1 MIPSTI
7 AQVQEADMVASTWEW
22 IKSKR
27 DLLIIILILVVG
39 YVVLRPSRSHVDDLQ
54 VLVESG
60 QPTVLDFY
68 SDF

>member
-1 MIPSTI
+1 
-7 AQVQEADMVASTWEW
+7 MVASTWKW

-27 DLLIIILILVVG
+27 DLLIIILILLIG
-39 YVVLRPSRSHVDDLQ
+39 YIVLRPSRSQVDDLQ
-54 VLVESG
+54 MIVANG

>member
-1 MIPSTI
+1 MIPSTV
-7 AQVQEADMVASTWEW
+7 AQVQEAVMVALTWEW

-39 YVVLRPSRSHVDDLQ
+39 YVVLRPSRSEVDDLQ
-54 VLVESG
+54 AMVATG
-60 QPTVLDFY
+60 QPTVIDFY

>member
-1 MIPSTI
+1 
-7 AQVQEADMVASTWEW
+7 MVASTWEW

-27 DLLIIILILVVG
+27 DLLIIALILLVG
-39 YVVLRPSRSHVDDLQ
+39 YVILRPSRSQVDDLQ